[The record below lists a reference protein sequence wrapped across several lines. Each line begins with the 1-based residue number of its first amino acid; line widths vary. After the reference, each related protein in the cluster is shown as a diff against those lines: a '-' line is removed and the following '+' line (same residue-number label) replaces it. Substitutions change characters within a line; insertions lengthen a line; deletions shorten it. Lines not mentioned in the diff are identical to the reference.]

1 MVRRR
6 VSAVSNHEA
15 RAGPRV
21 LEASSTGR
29 VRRAMDSVGAIGRR
43 LLTEDLPRENTFEN
57 PKTFSVSFG
66 DDAMLVDGKMNF
78 AESSNV
84 VLKNTA
90 IFSLFLA
97 ACYDREFWHPKFL
110 LMDNIEDKGMEQ
122 ERSHNYQWLIVEE
135 SKKAKF
141 PHQIIF
147 TTSMMNP
154 ALEKSGLTLGP
165 KYTRQNKTLALS
177 SA

>member
-1 MVRRR
+1 
-6 VSAVSNHEA
+6 
-15 RAGPRV
+15 
-21 LEASSTGR
+21 
-29 VRRAMDSVGAIGRR
+29 
-43 LLTEDLPRENTFEN
+43 LPREDAFEN
-57 PKTFSVSFG
+57 PTSFIVNFG

-84 VLKNTA
+84 VLKNSA
-90 IFSLFLA
+90 ILSLFLG

-122 ERSHNYQWLIVEE
+122 ERSHNYQRIIVEE
-135 SKKAKF
+135 SAKAKF

-154 ALEKSGLTLGP
+154 ALEGKGLTVGP
-165 KYTRQNKTLALS
+165 KYTRQKKTLA
-177 SA
+177 